1 MSAQTD
7 RQGSPSRHRA
17 VILTSLVSEYMAVRR
32 HLRAPKEEVSPVGTV
47 YERGTLPGVAGDWD
61 IMLVETGMGSAD
73 SALQAQLAIDHFQPT
88 AILLVGSAACL
99 KRVRVGDV
107 VVANKAYGY
116 TSSVGEG
123 FAELPVAT
131 ASYSLEQRAR
141 AEARKDGWVARAG
154 GVNALLGL
162 PPKAEPDPA
171 EFQALV
177 ANQPHIHV
185 GPVVTVQQVVRDAES
200 EYYQRLRTTYPDAL
214 AIDMEGSGF
223 LSAVQTR
230 RSVEALIVRGIVEI
244 VGEDKTASGRE
255 IALRNASAF
264 AMAVLSQ
271 FTPPRMLPAPTGS
284 SAASA
289 VRDRFFLRRA
299 AVQRV
304 RSLRSIVWEVGPE
317 QATGW
322 HVLIGNN
329 GAGKSSMLRAIALSL
344 MGEDDARALRQDFRT
359 WLRKDCDQG
368 EVAVTV
374 ERLGLSSTNG
384 GAQGEREAADMRL
397 AFARGPEE
405 PGLEPG
411 ARPVRQEREGDV
423 PHVFCAGYGPFRRFT
438 GGDPDLVRELA
449 PYPQALRHISLFS
462 ERAALPEGLAWLK
475 ELDHRRHEKHPDGE
489 LLDALTE
496 FINQPGFLPHGT
508 RLSAISSKAVTFTD
522 GNGYAIDVEELS
534 DGFRSVLSLTLDL
547 LRQLAATV
555 GARGVFVPRDPTR
568 VIASGIVLIDEI
580 DAHLHPT
587 WQREVG
593 VWFHRHF
600 PNIQFIV
607 TSHSPLVCQ
616 AAEHG
621 TVFLLPRPGTDDE
634 GRMLSGVELDRVRYG
649 TVLDA
654 YGTGVFGQGV
664 TRSETSKQ
672 MLRKLAE
679 LNQKELDAELSPE
692 EQAEQESLR
701 RVLPTGGSAGVR
713 GQ

>member
-1 MSAQTD
+1 M
-7 RQGSPSRHRA
+7 
-17 VILTSLVSEYMAVRR
+17 ILTSHADEYEAVRQ
-32 HLRAPKEEVSPVGTV
+32 HLHNLDEEVSPVGAV
-47 YERGTLPGVAGDWD
+47 YERGVFTGEVAAWD
-61 IMLVETGMGSAD
+61 IILVETGVGSTD
-73 SALQAQLAIDHFQPT
+73 STLQAQLAIDYFQP
-88 AILLVGSAACL
+88 AVVLLVGAAVGF
-99 KRVRVGDV
+99 KSTQIGDV
-107 VVANKAYGY
+107 VAASKAYEYAHEGGGDFNALPSV
-116 TSSVGEG
+116 SS
-123 FAELPVAT
+123 
-131 ASYSLEQRAR
+131 SYALEQRAR
-141 AEARKDGWVARAG
+141 AEARKSQWRPPTAGAGVA
-154 GVNALLGL
+154 
-162 PPKAEPDPA
+162 PDAPA
-171 EFQALV
+171 EGSPNPAAKSAPAAAGPRAWVQPIVAVQWAALT
-177 ANQPHIHV
+177 I
-185 GPVVTVQQVVRDAES
+185 RDELDLYAKL
-200 EYYQRLRTTYPDAL
+200 QTACPDAA
-214 AIDMEGSGF
+214 AIDQTAYG
-223 LSAVQTR
+223 LLNVIQTR
-230 RSVEALIVRGIVEI
+230 RPVDALLIRGIGRI
-244 VGEDKTASGRE
+244 VGEID
-255 IALRNASAF
+255 RNWQVAAQNAAAF
-264 AMAVLSQ
+264 AMQVLSR
-271 FTPPRMLPAPTGS
+271 FTPPRTALELAGS
-284 SAASA
+284 PAASA

-299 AVQRV
+299 AARHV
-304 RSLRSIVWEVGPE
+304 RSLRSIVWEIAPE

-329 GAGKSSMLRAIALSL
+329 GAGKSSMLRALALAL
-344 MGEDDARALRQDFRT
+344 MAEDDARALRQDFRT

-374 ERLGLSSTNG
+374 ERLGLSAANG
-384 GAQGEREAADMRL
+384 NGQGEREAADVRL

-405 PGLEPG
+405 AGLEPG
-411 ARPVRQEREGDV
+411 ARPVRLEREGDV

-508 RLSAISSKAVTFTD
+508 RLSAISSKAVIFTD

-634 GRMLSGVELDRVRYG
+634 GRMLAGIELDRVRFG

-672 MLRKLAE
+672 MLHRLTE
-679 LNQKELDAELSPE
+679 LNQKELDDGLSPE
-692 EQAEQESLR
+692 EQAEQERLR

-713 GQ
+713 GP